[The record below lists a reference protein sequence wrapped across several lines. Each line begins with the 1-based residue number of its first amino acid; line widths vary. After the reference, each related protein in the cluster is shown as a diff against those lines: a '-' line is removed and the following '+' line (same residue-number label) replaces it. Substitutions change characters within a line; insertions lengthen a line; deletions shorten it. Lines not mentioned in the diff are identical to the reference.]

1 MKKWSHVFR
10 GAAAI
15 FLALTILVSI
25 VSQVA
30 GTWAG
35 KVNELLG
42 IVDTTVERSDDP
54 ADYRFLSDFENA
66 SDLIQAEI
74 ALNTRLAA
82 EGSVV
87 LKGTPAISGTKVTLF
102 GMRSGEKMQFGG
114 SMGELTDASNTVTLA
129 DAMTA
134 NGFSVN
140 PDFVQF
146 YKDMAGNYAPGRA
159 SGGNIVSSYEDQGA
173 EINEVP
179 IGEYSADMIGDY
191 TDAAVVVF
199 GRDAGESACFYP
211 GLNGLKNPSEFS
223 GSSTK
228 NILGLSDDERALLN
242 WVKNQ
247 GFSKIVVLLN
257 SASAMEIEELK
268 ADDAIHSIMWIGNP
282 GAYGTYGI
290 AQLLSGEVLPSG
302 HLPDTFA
309 VNSAKSPA
317 AQNYGIYT
325 FANPDDIETTTNH
338 ALRGEWYV
346 VEAET
351 IYTGYKYYETRYF
364 DSVLGQGNAS
374 MAAHNETA
382 NGSSTW
388 SYDNEVSYSFGYG
401 VEGSTFSEEITGAN
415 IDWSGENDSTV
426 TVKVTNTGSAAAK
439 HVVQLYVSVPYTDH
453 DKRSGVEKS
462 AIQLVGYA
470 KTGEAQERTYADVV
484 LLDRGESEEVTITFN
499 ARDFYSYDM
508 TYSHDGVTGAY
519 YLAAGD
525 YYFATGN
532 GAHDAVQAVLSE
544 MRPDLGIEAT
554 GTVRVEHLSGDAYL
568 TESNGV
574 IIQNQMGNA
583 DLNRWNSGTTV
594 TYLTRNDW
602 ANTFPSSID
611 SITATPEMITYLR
624 NTLYDATEALANY
637 DGPTEFT
644 YGADNGIKAVDL
656 IGLDYDDPKF
666 EEALNQMTLQDL
678 VNQYLAILEELPGLA
693 FPKEQPADSPMGLI
707 ATIGQ
712 RSKGSIYEVSSDDPA
727 YGYHTNAY
735 VGAPV
740 VAATFSPFLQSE
752 EGRMIANDALWTG
765 YTTWFGPGLNLHRTP
780 YNGRNVAYYSEDS
793 VLTGLTATY
802 VHRSLWAKGVVTNA
816 KHFAFNDQETN
827 RDGIAVFLSEQA
839 AREGEMRG
847 FQIPIRDGSMWGM
860 MTGFNRLGLTHV
872 AAHTGIMN
880 GIVRGEWGFKGYV
893 MTDSVKSAQYFLPRE
908 TLLAGNNLML
918 GGSNNGSVWE
928 FTVETV
934 GQDPVI
940 QSALRESFHQ
950 KLYVYANSVLLN
962 GMTQDSEASGG
973 VVWWIT
979 AFRVAF
985 WIALIGFVAFF
996 ALFLINEWKENKK
1009 NWNALEITSGIV
1021 ALILIIA
1028 GTVLFAM
1035 SYTTGY
1041 YVFGEMQSTKIAIL
1055 LGAAIVAEIVALTL
1069 RAMMPREFWPKLVA
1083 FVVIGCLAAA
1093 AALIVGDRVEGIGN
1107 CIVTDYDS
1115 GHGGEEAIYMSLA
1128 GAILML
1134 IAVVYNVIGC
1144 FSRGKDADAEKEKS
1158 SVKMAVARN
1167 VGFGVSAVAVLLAV
1181 LIPTYR
1187 LVNPASPGGPGGT
1200 GTGGTYT
1207 VSYNANSGNADG
1219 MPSYQFL
1226 CSNLKGM
1233 VQADSRF
1240 YIDVTLTLDGE
1251 GGYTIFSDAYV
1262 IESGNRAVIGDDTGL
1277 GMVLTTEAEGTY
1289 VDNGDGTVT
1298 TSVPTHAVFTMETDT
1313 YSSQMKGAAQMNVN
1327 GNDEDGTYDSND
1339 EPAVLDFVPET
1350 VWTLGEGTI
1359 ITYRDANSGGSFT
1372 TSFNLNNGNLDN
1384 LPNYQFFPGDL
1395 SGMMANEARLFVDV
1409 TLTLDGS
1416 GNYTLL
1422 SDAYTFESGVRT
1434 EIGDDTGLGMILTMN
1449 ASGTYTENGDGT
1461 YTTAVPAQATFEM
1474 QWDTYSAQL
1483 RDALGMNVNGQGEG
1497 TFDSASEPSIL
1508 DFVPETIWTVSGSE
1522 IVTWANVNGG
1532 EEGPGGDKPSGDGLV
1547 VTSDDGAT
1555 TFTFYA
1561 DGTYVFAFA
1570 DYGVEDPG
1578 TYTYDGATLVITDK
1592 NGAETLAE
1600 GDPIQFHYVFSDSD
1614 QLTGDF
1620 TVSAAD
1626 LATLLSG
1633 GASGSGLVV
1642 VSDDE
1647 ATTMTFNADG
1657 TYVFA
1662 FEAYGIEDPGTYTYD
1677 GTTLTVTNS
1686 AGAVMTAEGDP
1697 LKLHYVSGVSDQ
1709 LTGDFTVAAADLA
1722 AVVSGSGTS
1731 GSGLVV
1737 ISDDEA
1743 TTMTFNADGT
1753 YVFAF
1758 EAYGIEDPGTYTYDG
1773 TTLTV
1778 TNSAGAVMT
1787 AEGDPLKLHYVS
1799 GVSDQL
1805 TGDFTVSANDLAA
1818 VAGDTASL
1826 VINSADGGTV
1836 ITFKADGTYVFAF
1849 PAYGVEDAG
1858 TYTYENGTL
1867 TVTNSAGTAVTAE
1880 GDSMT
1885 FTYVSAVSDQLT
1897 GEFTV
1902 PATAVAVL
1910 LDGGSGVTV
1919 VSDDS
1924 GTTFTFNADGTYVF
1938 AFAAYGIEDPGT
1950 YAYDGTT
1957 LTVTNSAGAAV
1968 TADGDTLKFH
1978 YVSGVSDQLTGDF
1991 SVPATAI
1998 Q

>member
-10 GAAAI
+10 GVAGI

-30 GTWAG
+30 GMWAG

-42 IVDTTVERSDDP
+42 IVDTTVERSGDP

-114 SMGELTDASNTVTLA
+114 SMGELTDASNIVTLA

-146 YKDMAGNYAPGRA
+146 YKDMAGDYAPGRA

-173 EINEVP
+173 EVNEVP
-179 IGEYSADMIGDY
+179 IGEYSAAMIGDY

-211 GLNGLKNPSEFS
+211 GLNGLKDPSEFS
-223 GSSTK
+223 GSSNK
-228 NILGLSDDERALLN
+228 NILGLSDDERALLT

-257 SASAMEIEELK
+257 SASAMEVEELK
-268 ADDAIHSIMWIGNP
+268 TDDAIHSIMWIGNP

-317 AQNYGIYT
+317 VQNYGIYT
-325 FANPDDIETTTNH
+325 FSNPDDIETTTNH

-374 MAAHNETA
+374 MALKGETA
-382 NGSSTW
+382 NGSNVW

-401 VEGSTFSEEITGAN
+401 VEGSTFSEEITGAD
-415 IDWSGENDSTV
+415 IDWSGETESTV
-426 TVKVTNTGSAAAK
+426 TVKVTNIGSAAAK
-439 HVVQLYVSVPYTDH
+439 HVVQLYVSVPYTDN
-453 DKRSGVEKS
+453 DKRNGVEKS

-470 KTGEAQERTYADVV
+470 KTGEAQEQTYADVV
-484 LLDRGESEEVTITFN
+484 LLAPGQSEEVTITFN
-499 ARDFYSYDM
+499 AQDFYSYDM
-508 TYSHDGVTGAY
+508 TYAHDGVTGAY
-519 YLAAGD
+519 SLAAGD

-544 MRPDLGIEAT
+544 MRPDLGLEAT
-554 GTVRVEHLSGDAYL
+554 GAVRVEHLSGDTYL

-574 IIQNQMGNA
+574 IIQNQMGDA
-583 DLNRWNSGTTV
+583 DLNSWNSGATV

-602 ANTFPSSID
+602 ANTFPRNID

-624 NTLYDATEALANY
+624 NTIYDAAEALANY

-644 YGADNGIKAVDL
+644 YGADNGVKAVDL

-666 EEALNQMTLQDL
+666 EEALDQMSLQDL
-678 VNQYLAILEELPGLA
+678 VNQYLAILEELPSLA
-693 FPKEQPADSPMGLI
+693 FPKEQPTDSPLGLI

-712 RSKGSIYEVSSDDPA
+712 RSKGSIYEVASDDPA
-727 YGYHTNAY
+727 FGYHTNVY

-752 EGRMIANDALWTG
+752 EGRILANDTLWTG

-780 YNGRNVAYYSEDS
+780 YNGRNVGYYSEDS
-793 VLTGLTATY
+793 VLTGQTATY

-816 KHFAFNDQETN
+816 KHFAYNDQETN

-839 AREGEMRG
+839 ARENELRG

-893 MTDSVKSAQYFLPRE
+893 MTDSVKSAQYFLPKE
-908 TLLAGNNLML
+908 TLMAGNNLML

-962 GMTQDSEASGG
+962 GMTQDSSAGGG

-985 WIALIGFVAFF
+985 WISLVAFVAFF
-996 ALFLINEWKENKK
+996 ALFLVNAWKETKK
-1009 NWNALEITSGIV
+1009 NWSSMEITTGIV
-1021 ALILIIA
+1021 ALIL
-1028 GTVLFAM
+1028 TVVGFALFYM
-1035 SYTTGY
+1035 SFTTGY
-1041 YVFGEMQSTKIAIL
+1041 YVFGQMQSNLITIL
-1055 LGAAIVAEIVALTL
+1055 LGAAVVAEIAALIV
-1069 RAMMPREFWPKLVA
+1069 RAKFPEAFWSKLVS

-1093 AALIVGDRVEGIGN
+1093 AALILGDRVEGIGN

-1134 IAVVYNVIGC
+1134 IAVVYTIIGS
-1144 FSRGKDADAEKEKS
+1144 FSRGKDAEAKSAEEKPT
-1158 SVKMAVARN
+1158 KGKGLILPAC
-1167 VGFGVSAVAVLLAV
+1167 FGVSAVAVLLAV
-1181 LIPTYR
+1181 LIPTYQ
-1187 LVNPASPGGPGGT
+1187 LVNPAGPGGPGGT
-1200 GTGGTYT
+1200 SGGGTYT
-1207 VSYNANSGNADG
+1207 VSYNANNNNLDS

-1226 CSNLKGM
+1226 PSSFGGM
-1233 VQADSRF
+1233 MAAENRLFVD
-1240 YIDVTLTLDGE
+1240 ITLTLDGN
-1251 GGYTIFSDAYV
+1251 GNYTLLSDAYTF
-1262 IESGNRAVIGDDTGL
+1262 ESGARTVIGDDSGL
-1277 GMVLTTEAEGTY
+1277 GMVLTNTAEGTY

-1298 TSVPTHAVFTMETDT
+1298 TSVPTHAVVEMAFDT
-1313 YSSQMKGAAQMNVN
+1313 YSAQLRDALGTNVN
-1327 GNDEDGTYDSND
+1327 GSSEDGTYDSND

-1350 VWTLGEGTI
+1350 VWTLSNGAI
-1359 ITYRDANSGGSFT
+1359 VTYRDANSGGSFT

-1384 LPNYQFFPGDL
+1384 LPNYQFLGGDL
-1395 SGMMANEARLFVDV
+1395 SMMMMGEARLFVDV

-1422 SDAYTFESGVRT
+1422 SDAYTFESGART
-1434 EIGDDTGLGMILTMN
+1434 VIGDDSGLGMVLTMN
-1449 ASGTYTENGDGT
+1449 ASGTYTENADGT
-1461 YTTAVPAQATFEM
+1461 YTTSVPAHATYEM
-1474 QWDTYSAQL
+1474 AWDTYSAQL
-1483 RDALGMNVNGQGEG
+1483 RDALGMSVNGETEG

-1522 IVTWANVNGG
+1522 IVTWANAGG
-1532 EEGPGGDKPSGDGLV
+1532 EEEPAGDSLV

-1592 NGAETLAE
+1592 NGAETTAE
-1600 GDPIQFHYVFSDSD
+1600 GDPLKFHYVFSDSD

-1620 TVSAAD
+1620 TVNAAD
-1626 LATLLSG
+1626 LAALLASG
-1633 GASGSGLVV
+1633 GGPVGEGLEV

-1647 ATTMTFNADG
+1647 GTSITFYADG
-1657 TYVFA
+1657 TYRFYFA
-1662 FEAYGIEDPGTYTYD
+1662 AYDMEDLGTYTYD
-1677 GTTLTVTNS
+1677 GTTLTVTN
-1686 AGAVMTAEGDP
+1686 ANGDAVTATGDP
-1697 LKLHYVSGVSDQ
+1697 LKFHYVSAINEQ
-1709 LTGDFTVAAADLA
+1709 LGGDYTVAAADLA
-1722 AVVSGSGTS
+1722 ALLAGGGEPAGDSLEVV
-1731 GSGLVV
+1731 
-1737 ISDDEA
+1737 SDDEG
-1743 TTMTFNADGT
+1743 TSITFYADGT
-1753 YVFAF
+1753 YRFYFA
-1758 EAYGIEDPGTYTYDG
+1758 AYDMEDLGTYTYDG

-1778 TNSAGAVMT
+1778 TNANGDAVT
-1787 AEGDPLKLHYVS
+1787 ATGDPLKFHYVS
-1799 GVSDQL
+1799 AINEQL
-1805 TGDFTVSANDLAA
+1805 GGDYTVAAADLAA
-1818 VAGDTASL
+1818 ITGGGTGAATELATITSD
-1826 VINSADGGTV
+1826 DGGTT
-1836 ITFKADGTYVFAF
+1836 I
-1849 PAYGVEDAG
+1849 
-1858 TYTYENGTL
+1858 
-1867 TVTNSAGTAVTAE
+1867 
-1880 GDSMT
+1880 
-1885 FTYVSAVSDQLT
+1885 
-1897 GEFTV
+1897 
-1902 PATAVAVL
+1902 
-1910 LDGGSGVTV
+1910 
-1919 VSDDS
+1919 
-1924 GTTFTFNADGTYVF
+1924 TFNADGTYRF
-1938 AFAAYGIEDPGT
+1938 FFETYGLEDLGT
-1950 YAYDGTT
+1950 YTYDGTT
-1957 LTVTNSAGAAV
+1957 LTVTNANGDAV
-1968 TADGDTLKFH
+1968 TATGDPLTFH
-1978 YVSGVSDQLTGDF
+1978 YVSAINEQLGGDF
-1991 SVPATAI
+1991 TVPASAL